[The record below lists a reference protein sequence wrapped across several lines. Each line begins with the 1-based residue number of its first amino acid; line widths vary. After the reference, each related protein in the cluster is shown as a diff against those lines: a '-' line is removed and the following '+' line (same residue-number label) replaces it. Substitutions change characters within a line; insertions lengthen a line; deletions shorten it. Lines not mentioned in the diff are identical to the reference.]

1 MTSTLFFSLEKKNWI
16 AYWNRALVFL
26 FITTYFLG
34 GITRYKHLI
43 VILMTITTI
52 VYLCKRPKHYLSLF
66 KTFLF
71 GSVAILTIAA
81 LLSLLQSPDAGASM
95 KEIFKA
101 IIENT
106 LLCTIAIPV
115 ILRDEKREDVEKIVF
130 FSFISALGLRCFS
143 ELIAYYKDY
152 QQGIMPFADYRHRSI
167 SDSMVF
173 LFPALLNLWLIKSAK
188 YRISFVVLSV
198 IFIFLI
204 LGTLSRGAW
213 LSVLVIGLIWILMFK
228 QWKLLL
234 VGVMVSIIAL
244 SVIFTHKE
252 MTAKLTYKLQQT
264 NSSYRYANGTQGSAL
279 DLILENP
286 VIGYGYGNVAYKDV
300 YNKRVI
306 DYPEWTFRQ
315 SIGPHNFAL
324 FIWFGTGLLGLVSLM
339 MLYCAILK
347 ECIKNGVKNK
357 YRSPYNAYY
366 IILLSFIG
374 YFVIR
379 GNVEQ
384 IEPNLLGVYAGLLLA
399 MKNK

>member
-1 MTSTLFFSLEKKNWI
+1 MTSTLFFSFEKKNWI

-81 LLSLLQSPDAGASM
+81 LLSLVQSPDAGASM

-115 ILRDEKREDVEKIVF
+115 ILRDEKREDIEKIVF

-188 YRISFVVLSV
+188 YRISFAVLSA

-306 DYPEWTFRQ
+306 DYPQWTFRQ

-347 ECIKNGVKNK
+347 ECIKNVVQN
-357 YRSPYNAYY
+357 
-366 IILLSFIG
+366 
-374 YFVIR
+374 
-379 GNVEQ
+379 
-384 IEPNLLGVYAGLLLA
+384 
-399 MKNK
+399 

>member
-106 LLCTIAIPV
+106 LLCTIAIPI

-143 ELIAYYKDY
+143 ELITYYKDY
-152 QQGIMPFADYRHRSI
+152 QQG
-167 SDSMVF
+167 
-173 LFPALLNLWLIKSAK
+173 
-188 YRISFVVLSV
+188 
-198 IFIFLI
+198 
-204 LGTLSRGAW
+204 
-213 LSVLVIGLIWILMFK
+213 
-228 QWKLLL
+228 
-234 VGVMVSIIAL
+234 
-244 SVIFTHKE
+244 
-252 MTAKLTYKLQQT
+252 
-264 NSSYRYANGTQGSAL
+264 
-279 DLILENP
+279 
-286 VIGYGYGNVAYKDV
+286 
-300 YNKRVI
+300 
-306 DYPEWTFRQ
+306 
-315 SIGPHNFAL
+315 
-324 FIWFGTGLLGLVSLM
+324 
-339 MLYCAILK
+339 
-347 ECIKNGVKNK
+347 
-357 YRSPYNAYY
+357 
-366 IILLSFIG
+366 
-374 YFVIR
+374 
-379 GNVEQ
+379 
-384 IEPNLLGVYAGLLLA
+384 
-399 MKNK
+399 